1 MTVIVPS
8 MKANKVYYTPQQIN
22 SYILTIARQMYS
34 DQFHP
39 EYIIGLSRGG
49 LVPAIKLS
57 HYLNIPMYAL
67 NKEESN
73 LWLAEDVYNGV
84 NMLIIDDINDT
95 GKTIQWVKQDFRSSC
110 MPKDEKW
117 ETIWTTSA
125 RFAVCIDNEASNEF
139 VSYSG
144 HTINKFENPEWC
156 VFPWE
161 EWWVTT

>member
-1 MTVIVPS
+1 
-8 MKANKVYYTPQQIN
+8 MKDNKVYYTTQQIN
-22 SYILTIARQMYS
+22 SYLLTIQRQIHIDRFY
-34 DQFHP
+34 P
-39 EYIIGLSRGG
+39 KYIVGLSRGG
-49 LVPAIKLS
+49 LVPAVKLS

-73 LWLAEDVYNGV
+73 FWIAEDAFNGI

-95 GKTIQWVKQDFRSSC
+95 GKTIQWVKQYFRSSC

-117 ETIWTTSA
+117 ENIWITNA
-125 RFAVCIDNEASNEF
+125 RFAVCINNEASNEI

-144 HTINKFENPEWC
+144 HSINKFENPEWC

-161 EWWVTT
+161 EWWFTS